1 MAERLQILLKFL
13 ERFDDEVQ
21 GRELSEPGE
30 ETKIKLR
37 NFARG
42 TLPEKEQTEV
52 FVLLDKNPE
61 WTAWLA
67 GEVKGLRGTHK

>member
-1 MAERLQILLKFL
+1 MAERPQILLKFL

-21 GRELSEPGE
+21 GRELTEPAE

-37 NFARG
+37 EFARG
-42 TLPEKEQTEV
+42 TLPEKEQTEI
-52 FVLLDKNPE
+52 FVLLDRNPE

-67 GEVKGLRGTHK
+67 KEVKGLREPS

>member
-21 GRELSEPGE
+21 GRELSEPAE
-30 ETKIKLR
+30 DTKVKLR

-42 TLPEKEQTEV
+42 TLPEEQQTEV
-52 FVLLDKNPE
+52 FVLLDRNPE

-67 GEVKGLRGTHK
+67 KEVKGLRGAAG